1 MKAFKGFVIVNN
13 NGYHYE
19 GMQYSRKS
27 KYGIEGGKIAK
38 LTIKCKGKVVAS
50 YDRLGTLSRATP
62 NSVMPS
68 TSSHSTTTR
77 EVRNGNDQD
86 LPEMRKDLHGATCDF
101 KV

>member
-50 YDRLGTLSRATP
+50 YDKAW
-62 NSVMPS
+62 NIEPS
-68 TSSHSTTTR
+68 NTEQR
-77 EVRNGNDQD
+77 EAFDIIAFDYN
-86 LPEMRKDLHGATCDF
+86 
-101 KV
+101 